1 MTEDYEERIEYGYV
15 SHECILRIF
24 GSELTYNE
32 LKPYTIN
39 LDDCVDLIVE
49 TLSHPESD
57 WQLIRVFF
65 DGKEMMDKKY
75 VKHHSCDMFDF
86 LSELEDNKYDEQEE
100 TDGED
105 NIE

>member
-1 MTEDYEERIEYGYV
+1 MAKCQSKSSLVNFLAILARKV
-15 SHECILRIF
+15 SLPVSTPI
-24 GSELTYNE
+24 
-32 LKPYTIN
+32 
-39 LDDCVDLIVE
+39 E

-75 VKHHSCDMFDF
+75 VKHHSCNMFDF

>member
-1 MTEDYEERIEYGYV
+1 MTEDYTEKIEYGYV
-15 SHECILRIF
+15 SHESILRIF

-49 TLSHPESD
+49 TLLHPESD

-75 VKHHSCDMFDF
+75 VKNHSCDMFDF
-86 LSELEDNKYDEQEE
+86 LSELEDTNYEEESDDE
-100 TDGED
+100 ED
-105 NIE
+105 NI